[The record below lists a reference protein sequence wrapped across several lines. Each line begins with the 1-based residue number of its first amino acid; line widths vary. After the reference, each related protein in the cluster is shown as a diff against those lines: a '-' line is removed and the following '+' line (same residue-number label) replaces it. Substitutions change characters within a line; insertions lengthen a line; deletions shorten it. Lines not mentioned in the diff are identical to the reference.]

1 MDDWNN
7 QAIKANTI
15 NDIADLLNRLECK
28 IALLDA
34 ADRDVTSNDCM
45 DLNDQLT
52 TMLRSMDCLTAAI
65 KRARAVNGVE
75 EMF

>member
-1 MDDWNN
+1 MDNWNN

-15 NDIADLLNRLECK
+15 NDIVDLLNRLECK
-28 IALLDA
+28 LALLDA

-52 TMLRSMDCLTAAI
+52 TMTRSMDCLTAAI
-65 KRARAVNGVE
+65 NRARAVNGVE